1 MITVLWRSRQ
11 IRSLRSIARL
21 PVAGSRF
28 ASGSSNSRISTSST
42 STPAMET
49 LCFCPPESSVG
60 ALPRRALIS
69 TTSATSSTA
78 RNISSCSTQSFS
90 SAKATSSATVRPI
103 NWPSV
108 SCSTVPT
115 ILDIPK
121 IPVFAGSLPPTV
133 KVPLLSPG
141 YEKGTIPLMQCT
153 RVDFPDPDGPT
164 IKTFSPGLTL
174 RSMSRSVGSD
184 CDRYLK
190 V

>member
-1 MITVLWRSRQ
+1 MNRTKKHNGLSALFAVLLAIMIAVPAILQ
-11 IRSLRSIARL
+11 
-21 PVAGSRF
+21 
-28 ASGSSNSRISTSST
+28 SGADAAVNRKRPTKV
-42 STPAMET
+42 T
-49 LCFCPPESSVG
+49 L
-60 ALPRRALIS
+60 
-69 TTSATSSTA
+69 T
-78 RNISSCSTQSFS
+78 

-121 IPVFAGSLPPTV
+121 MPVLAGSLPPTV
-133 KVPLLSPG
+133 RVPLLSPG

-164 IKTFSPGLTL
+164 IKTFSPGLTV
-174 RSMSRSVGSD
+174 RSISRSVGSD